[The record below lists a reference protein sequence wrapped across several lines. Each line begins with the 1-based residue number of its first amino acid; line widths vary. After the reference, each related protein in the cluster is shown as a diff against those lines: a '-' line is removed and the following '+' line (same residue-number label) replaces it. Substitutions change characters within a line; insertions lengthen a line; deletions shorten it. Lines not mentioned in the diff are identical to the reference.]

1 MSIGFFKFDAVPS
14 VDKPLVLAHATLNEN
29 IKGYFYVRD
38 SDCKDISTVDK
49 GSEFF
54 GVLDDSSGFGACLF
68 IKDLDVESD
77 ALLLQNNLH
86 VKGNATIDGDET
98 VKGNSTID
106 GNETVKGNSEVKGN
120 QTVTGNGSING
131 KLDVIGNIKTS
142 AMITGNSPNTTINL
156 TAAHAALILAAG
168 MSGTAAPLPSVP
180 VIMSNG

>member
-1 MSIGFFKFDAVPS
+1 MIGFFKFDAVPS

-29 IKGYFYVRD
+29 IKGYFYIRD

-54 GVLDDSSGFGACLF
+54 GVLDDSSGFGTCLF

-77 ALLLQNNLH
+77 ALLLQHNLH
-86 VKGNATIDGDET
+86 VKGNIVINGDET
-98 VKGNSTID
+98 VD
-106 GNETVKGNSEVKGN
+106 GNETIKGNSEVQGN
-120 QTVTGNGSING
+120 QTVRGNTTING
-131 KLDVIGNIKTS
+131 KLDVTGNIKTS

-156 TAAHAALILAAG
+156 TAAHAALIMAAAL
-168 MSGTAAPLPSVP
+168 SGAAAPLPNVP

>member
-1 MSIGFFKFDAVPS
+1 MIGFFKFGDAPS
-14 VDKPLVLAHATLNEN
+14 VDAPLVLAHSSLNED
-29 IKGYFYVRD
+29 IKGYFYVRET
-38 SDCKDISTVDK
+38 DCKDISSVNK

-54 GVLDDSSGFGACLF
+54 GVLDDASGFGACLF
-68 IKDLDVESD
+68 IKDLDVESN

-86 VKGNATIDGDET
+86 VKGNI
-98 VKGNSTID
+98 TID
-106 GNETVKGNSEVKGN
+106 GNQNIKGN

-142 AMITGNSPNTTINL
+142 AMVTGNSPNTTINL

-168 MSGTAAPLPSVP
+168 LSGAAAPLPSVP